1 MTVLKCFATATLLLS
16 VSACGTTQ
24 AYRSDSPYSPAAYD
38 YNQQSTYY
46 RTHYVDGQP
55 TYTSRQPSNYGYGY
69 QAQPTYYGYGYR
81 AQPTYYGYQQQPT
94 YTYYTR

>member
-1 MTVLKCFATATLLLS
+1 MTVLKCLAAATLLLS
-16 VSACGTTQ
+16 VSACGPSYQ
-24 AYRSDSPYSPAAYD
+24 AYRSDAPYSPAAYG

-46 RTHYVDGQP
+46 QTRYVDGQP

-69 QAQPTYYGYGYR
+69 AQPTYGYGYQ